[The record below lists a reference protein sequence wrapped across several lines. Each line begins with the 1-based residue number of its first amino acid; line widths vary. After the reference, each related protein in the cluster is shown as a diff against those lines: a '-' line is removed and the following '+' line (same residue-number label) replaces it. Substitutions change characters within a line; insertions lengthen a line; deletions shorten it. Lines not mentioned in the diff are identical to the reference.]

1 MGDGN
6 GKEILYHVLFTFE
19 SEETKKNYIVYTDEK
34 KDEMAGDG
42 RGDGAAGIVL
52 QDR

>member
-1 MGDGN
+1 LII
-6 GKEILYHVLFTFE
+6 KRVI
-19 SEETKKNYIVYTDEK
+19 TDEK